1 MSLTKLRLFVSSP
14 GDVAEERVI
23 AARVLDRLAADFAPV
38 AQIEPVFWE
47 HEPLL
52 ATESFQLQIARPSE
66 TDIVVTILWS
76 RLGTRLPPDIR
87 RPDGSP
93 YESGTEFEILSR
105 DRLYAHVRLADG
117 TEGYVKAAYVVYEP
131 PAKLI
136 VNQAQAEAER
146 LTTELEEAK
155 AAFAEPAAVIDA
167 LKSEAATLE
176 SELDAARTRVEALEE
191 ANTGY
196 QSRAER
202 YRYSLPYKWV
212 GGAIGVCLIAGFLA
226 GLWWVDHR
234 SRKRHGGIR
243 IY

>member
-1 MSLTKLRLFVSSP
+1 MRLVIGLLVLLPMS
-14 GDVAEERVI
+14 VAAETGYVT
-23 AARVLDRLAADFAPV
+23 DRLMLGLHQAAD
-38 AQIEPVFWE
+38 
-47 HEPLL
+47 
-52 ATESFQLQIARPSE
+52 TSDRPFRS
-66 TDIVVTILWS
+66 L
-76 RLGTRLPPDIR
+76 
-87 RPDGSP
+87 
-93 YESGTEFEILSR
+93 ESGTRFEVLSG
-105 DRLYAHVRLADG
+105 DRLYARVRLEDG

-136 VNQAQAEAER
+136 VDQAQARVER

-155 AAFAEPAAVIDA
+155 AAFAEPAAVIDS
-167 LKSEAATLE
+167 LKAETEVLE
-176 SELDAARTRVEALEE
+176 SELEAARTRVEELEE
-191 ANTGY
+191 DNARH

-202 YRYSLPYKWV
+202 YQFSLPYEWV

>member
-1 MSLTKLRLFVSSP
+1 MLGLHQAEDTSDRPFRSL
-14 GDVAEERVI
+14 
-23 AARVLDRLAADFAPV
+23 
-38 AQIEPVFWE
+38 
-47 HEPLL
+47 
-52 ATESFQLQIARPSE
+52 
-66 TDIVVTILWS
+66 
-76 RLGTRLPPDIR
+76 
-87 RPDGSP
+87 
-93 YESGTEFEILSR
+93 ESGTEFEILSR

-136 VNQAQAEAER
+136 VNQTQAEVER

-155 AAFAEPAAVIDA
+155 AAFAEPAAVIDSLKA
-167 LKSEAATLE
+167 ETATLKSDLE
-176 SELDAARTRVEALEE
+176 TARSRVEGLEE
-191 ANTGY
+191 DNARF

-202 YRYSLPYKWV
+202 YQYSLPYTWV
-212 GGAIGVCLIAGFLA
+212 GGAIGVCLIAGFLV